1 MLGSMTDLGGVL
13 DEFCAAF
20 TTQDAARLKE
30 LFVGDDASLLT
41 SDDLV
46 LRGLDHLHVFF
57 DAYAAQATSFSFSW
71 YSREAYELGDVGWV
85 VALGQETARRG
96 GGEVNSPFRMALV
109 CRRTAAGWG
118 IAHLHASSP
127 H

>member
-1 MLGSMTDLGGVL
+1 MTDLGKVL
-13 DEFCAAF
+13 DDFCAAF
-20 TTQDAARLKE
+20 SAQDADRLRD

-57 DAYAAQATSFSFSW
+57 DAYAAQTTSFSFSW
-71 YSREAYELGDVGWV
+71 YSREAYEVGAVGWV
-85 VALGQETARRG
+85 VALGQETAHRPEG
-96 GGEVNSPFRMALV
+96 PVTSPFRMTLV
-109 CRRTAAGWG
+109 CRRVVDGWG

-127 H
+127 S

>member
-57 DAYAAQATSFSFSW
+57 DAYAAQGTSFSFSW
-71 YSREAYELGDVGWV
+71 YSREAYEVGDAGWV
-85 VALGQETARRG
+85 VALGVETAHRPD
-96 GGEVNSPFRMALV
+96 GEETTPFRMTLV
-109 CRRTAAGWG
+109 CRRTVDGWG
-118 IAHLHASSP
+118 ISHLHASSAG
-127 H
+127 

>member
-1 MLGSMTDLGGVL
+1 MTDLGAVL
-13 DEFCAAF
+13 DDFCSAF
-20 TTQDAARLKE
+20 TTQDAARLKT

-71 YSREAYELGDVGWV
+71 YSREVHEAGDVGWV
-85 VALGQETARRG
+85 VALGQETAHRG
-96 GGEVNSPFRMALV
+96 GGQVDSPFRMTLV
-109 CRRTAAGWG
+109 CRRTPDGWR

-127 H
+127 S